1 MCEKATFPRG
11 ILVSAAV
18 SKLGKTSIYLIDQGV
33 SIDAEYYCG
42 LMSEM
47 IPEMTAQSGGDFTF
61 QQDGARAHTARHT
74 LAYFAEHLPETA
86 SLLEPDNWPPCSPDL
101 NPMDYAVWGQLGRL
115 VYKVKIRDLEHL
127 ADRIGEAWAELQQD
141 FIDKTINS
149 FIKRVK
155 ACIDAN
161 GGHFEYLLK

>member
-1 MCEKATFPRG
+1 LCEKATFPRG

-115 VYKVKIRDLEHL
+115 VYKVKIRDIEHL
-127 ADRIGEAWAELQQD
+127 ADRIGEAWAEL
-141 FIDKTINS
+141 
-149 FIKRVK
+149 
-155 ACIDAN
+155 
-161 GGHFEYLLK
+161 